1 MTKLTG
7 FERDRYLRMLFRQL
21 PGGVWMTDRNLCLTY
36 VVGRLANNMS
46 PRAKPGMSIYD
57 LVGTRDPANRL
68 IAIHPRIIKGTYSL
82 ELCHYLDRRWHGSA
96 SPGAASEHTSTFAP
110 IDEGSRARRVLP
122 CGEATASRCAEC
134 GGPQQR
140 RDRENSQIAA
150 IHSIGEPAT
159 LPTTR

>member
-1 MTKLTG
+1 LST
-7 FERDRYLRMLFRQL
+7 L
-21 PGGVWMTDRNLCLTY
+21 PDNVEQRTMN
-36 VVGRLANNMS
+36 
-46 PRAKPGMSIYD
+46 SISS
-57 LVGTRDPANRL
+57 
-68 IAIHPRIIKGTYSL
+68 IHPRIIKGTYSL

-150 IHSIGEPAT
+150 IQNIGVAAT
-159 LPTTR
+159 LR